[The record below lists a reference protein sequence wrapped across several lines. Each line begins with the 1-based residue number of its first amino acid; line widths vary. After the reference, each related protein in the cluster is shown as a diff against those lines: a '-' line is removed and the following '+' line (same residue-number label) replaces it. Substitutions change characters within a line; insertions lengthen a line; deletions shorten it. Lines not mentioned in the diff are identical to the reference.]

1 MKRLLAIFALALCAS
16 ATYAEDAEGAPIG
29 TIVLEENFG
38 DYAKITNGVITIQG
52 TSITPQTTRVTNS
65 ELGNSLSTA
74 DNVATITIGNTSA
87 DVYTTSAES
96 IVNNSTAGTSAITIG
111 NNSTTL
117 YTKSKTDTLLSG
129 KAATATTLSGYGIT
143 DAKIEDITGGSKITL
158 GSKYLSLYTWALAS
172 SKPSYN
178 FSEIGTTPTTLSG
191 YGITDAKIENG
202 VITLGGSTIT
212 PLTSHQSLSGYVP
225 TSRTINTKALSSNI
239 TLYGSDIAMT
249 SSDSTKL
256 NAAVNAKVSL
266 DKVKIN
272 GASMTSSTMVEL
284 GQCYIKY
291 TTSNGKT
298 TATLY
303 AR

>member
-16 ATYAEDAEGAPIG
+16 ATYAEDASIG

-96 IVNNSTAGTSAITIG
+96 VVNNSSAGTSAITIG
-111 NNSTTL
+111 ENSTTV

-256 NAAVNAKVSL
+256 NAAINAKVSL

-272 GASMTSSTMVEL
+272 GASMTSSTTVEL

-291 TTSNGKT
+291 TTTGGKT

>member
-1 MKRLLAIFALALCAS
+1 MKKLLTLCA
-16 ATYAEDAEGAPIG
+16 AALTLAAFAADTDVGAIVTDKNVEDVAKVENLAGANAG
-29 TIVLEENFG
+29 
-38 DYAKITNGVITIQG
+38 K
-52 TSITPQTTRVTNS
+52 
-65 ELGNSLSTA
+65 
-74 DNVATITIGNTSA
+74 ATITIN
-87 DVYTTSAES
+87 
-96 IVNNSTAGTSAITIG
+96 NNSGTA
-111 NNSTTL
+111 NSVTVYNAATM
-117 YTKSKTDTLLSG
+117 DTLLSG

-272 GASMTSSTMVEL
+272 GASMTSSTTVEL